1 MPDLTQLI
9 NNAWSSFTASSVG
22 AWLGFQT
29 VEASEVKRVLDL
41 AMSRSPNGN
50 PAVFD
55 YEGIE
60 VGLSKSGPGLAESH
74 YYVKIEIRYE
84 DELGPNNRP
93 FLRDGDD
100 PILFTFYF
108 NRNGSCV
115 GTYRTKYPNDPYHEV
130 INQGARLSP
139 DYAYGRLLEVLQQGT
154 ITDRYKIDN
163 DLNKPF

>member
-1 MPDLTQLI
+1 MLDLTQFL

-41 AMSRSPNGN
+41 AISHSQNGN

-60 VGLSKSGPGLAESH
+60 VGLSNNGADLAESH

-84 DELGPNNRP
+84 DELAPNNRP

-100 PILFTFYF
+100 PIVFTFYF
-108 NRNGSCV
+108 DRNGSCV
-115 GTYRTKYPNDPYHEV
+115 GTYRTKYPNDSCYEV
-130 INQGARLSP
+130 TKQGAHLSP
-139 DYAYGRLLEVLQQGT
+139 DYAYSRLLEVLSPSIRT
-154 ITDRYKIDN
+154 ADRKT
-163 DLNKPF
+163 